1 MSYPAF
7 TLWLCGPPR
16 SGKTTLGLA
25 LSQELSGRGLKTEH
39 LDSGALRQNLWPEL
53 GHTPQER
60 RAACLRTAQMAA
72 MLNRHGVVAVV
83 SQIAPYAEL
92 RQEVRAFL
100 DSFVEVY
107 LDCPLET
114 LINRD
119 HSGLYQRALA
129 GGIKGFTGLDD
140 PFEPPKSAEVTCP
153 TGAEGP
159 EQSLE
164 RILAWLEL
172 ARLVPAADNADE
184 RDGVYTPGEEEKVIA
199 RLKDLGYL

>member
-25 LSQELSGRGLKTEH
+25 LSQELSGRGFKAEH
-39 LDSGALRQNLWPEL
+39 LDSGALRQEYWPEL
-53 GHTPQER
+53 GHAPQER

-72 MLNRHGVVAVV
+72 MLNQHGVVAVV

-92 RQEVRAFL
+92 RQEVRGL
-100 DSFVEVY
+100 LYRFVEVY

-119 HSGLYQRALA
+119 RTGLYQKALA
-129 GGIKGFTGLDD
+129 GEIKGFTGLDD
-140 PFEPPKSAEVTCP
+140 PFEPPKAAEVTCP

-172 ARLVPAADNADE
+172 ARLAPAADNADE
-184 RDGVYTPGEEEKVIA
+184 RDGVYTPEEEEKVID